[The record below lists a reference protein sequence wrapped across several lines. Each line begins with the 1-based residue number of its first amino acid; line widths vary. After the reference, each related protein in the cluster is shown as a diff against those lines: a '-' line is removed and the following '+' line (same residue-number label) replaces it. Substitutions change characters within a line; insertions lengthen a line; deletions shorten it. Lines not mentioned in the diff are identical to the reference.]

1 MVRENLHKR
10 EPDNT
15 ADLEHDRTT
24 RVTTDPG
31 RDAPK
36 NDDEEPPERIVPED
50 GWTNERSS
58 TEGRRYEDALN

>member
-10 EPDNT
+10 KPSNT
-15 ADLEHDRTT
+15 AYLEHNRTT

-36 NDDEEPPERIVPED
+36 NDDEESPERTVSED
-50 GWTNERSS
+50 GWTYERSS
-58 TEGRRYEDALN
+58 TEGRRYEDTLN